1 MDLHGILDILMFAT
15 LVVALMAGYPVAF
28 TIAGVAL
35 AYGLIGLGLGIFQPS
50 FFAAY
55 PQRVFGTMNN
65 ATLTAVPLFVLMG
78 VILERSKIAE
88 DLLSTMGDMFGRMRG
103 GLLFSTTI
111 VGALLAASTG
121 VVGATVVTMG
131 LLALP
136 AMMARGYHIPTATG
150 SIAAAGTLGQIIP
163 PSIVLILLGD
173 QIGNAN
179 QRAQLEMGDQ
189 TPTAVS
195 VGDLFAGALI
205 PGLVLVGLYLIYQL
219 IVSFAFKSVAPAAD
233 TPYPSGRRI
242 ATALAA
248 PLILIVAVLGSILAG
263 VATATEGA
271 AVGAAGAAL
280 LAGWRLEAD
289 AGRSRGVLARIV
301 LAGGAAIVFLVALR
315 LTLDTPA
322 LVSTG
327 SPAGLAL
334 LAVCAVLALA
344 GLAGVIAGLVALAR
358 RRQLTD
364 TLRSSV
370 DITAMVFLIMIG
382 AALFT
387 LVFRGLGGDDWVAS
401 MLEAVPGGLTG
412 ALLFTFGLIFILG
425 FFLDFIEIC
434 LIVVPLVSVPLI
446 IMGADPVWLGVMIA
460 MVLQTSFL
468 TPPFGFALFYLRGVA
483 PPQVTTLD
491 IYKGVVPFILLQL
504 VAVGIVWAMP
514 TLATWLP
521 GLLYK

>member
-136 AMMARGYHIPTATG
+136 AMMARGYHLPTATG

-179 QRAQLEMGDQ
+179 QRAQLEMGDN

-205 PGLVLVGLYLIYQL
+205 PGLVLVGLYLVYQL
-219 IVSFAFKSVAPAAD
+219 VVSFAFKSVAPAAD
-233 TPYPSGRRI
+233 TRYPSARRI

-280 LAGWRLEAD
+280 LAGWRLESD
-289 AGRSRGVLARIV
+289 AGRSRGLLARIV

-315 LTLDTPA
+315 LSLDTPS
-322 LVSTG
+322 LVATPG
-327 SPAGLAL
+327 GAPVLAL
-334 LAVCAVLALA
+334 CAVLALT

-358 RRQLTD
+358 RKQLTD

-401 MLEAVPGGLTG
+401 MLDAVPGGLTG

-491 IYKGVVPFILLQL
+491 IYKGVVPFIVLQL

>member
-1 MDLHGILDILMFAT
+1 MELSSILDILMFAT

-28 TIAGVAL
+28 TLAGVAL
-35 AYGLIGLGLGIFQPS
+35 AYGLIGLALGIFQPS
-50 FFAAY
+50 FFAAF

-88 DLLSTMGDMFGRMRG
+88 DLLSTMGDLFGRTRG
-103 GLLFSTTI
+103 GLLYATSI

-136 AMMARGYHIPTATG
+136 AMMARGYHVPTAAG

-179 QRAQLEMGDQ
+179 QRAQLELGDQ
-189 TPTAVS
+189 TPQAVS

-205 PGLVLVGLYLIYQL
+205 PGLMLVGLYLIYQF
-219 IVSFAFKSVAPAAD
+219 IRATADPKIAPAAD
-233 TPYPSGRRI
+233 TPYPSVDRI
-242 ATALAA
+242 VGALAA

-280 LAGWRLEAD
+280 LAGWRIEKD
-289 AGRSRGVLARIV
+289 AGRSSSLIARAVL
-301 LAGGAAIVFLVALR
+301 LGGASIVFLSLLR
-315 LTLDTPA
+315 LVVDTPA
-322 LVSTG
+322 MAG
-327 SPAGLAL
+327 SGTPAGLAVTA
-334 LAVCAVLALA
+334 LAAVLAVGALGGVVA
-344 GLAGVIAGLVALAR
+344 GLAALAR
-358 RRQLTD
+358 ASELTS
-364 TLRSSV
+364 TLRASV

-401 MLEAVPGGLTG
+401 MLEAVPGGLAG
-412 ALLFTFGLIFILG
+412 AMLFTLALVFILG

-434 LIVVPLVSVPLI
+434 FIVVPLVAVPLI
-446 IMGADPVWLGVMIA
+446 VMGADPVWLGILIA

-483 PPQVTTLD
+483 PESVKTLD
-491 IYKGVVPFILLQL
+491 IYRGVVPFIGLQL
-504 VAVGIVWAMP
+504 LMVAIVWAFP
-514 TLATWLP
+514 QLATWLP
-521 GLLYK
+521 DQLYK